1 MGRCTRNATDFAIII
16 WLGQSLVNSATSPP
30 LLKSFPAE
38 LAAEIRW
45 GVQQSEL
52 ASTNPAA
59 LVEMILGLIGDT
71 SYRKGADAT
80 IEGIKA
86 KQPEPALKDY
96 EEAGPEEVRYA
107 RAMWEENFPHAHEIA
122 RQIADK
128 IISPELS
135 GYRAWWSYLA
145 SVAASLTGDRNAEQ
159 DCLKRGSKC
168 GINSGWLNRLLQ
180 ERKAI
185 IPEKSEQ
192 IQPNAEGVWD
202 TLTGWGWAG
211 PHFDGIMGQMLSKL
225 SQPYHVGYH
234 EGLEI
239 LGKCFGARTT
249 RTTEPGAPD
258 VVWSFPDDFHITF
271 EAKTEKNANGELSK
285 KDVQNAK
292 GHPEWVRAKL
302 CKGVE
307 KVEIAPIVVAPSPK
321 TNQIAL
327 PFAEGLLY
335 VSPDKILKLAAK
347 VADGLRGLRV
357 KFSGRDYPGASVEF
371 SAEMRNSGLDMESV
385 KSALLSEPLKK

>member
-1 MGRCTRNATDFAIII
+1 
-16 WLGQSLVNSATSPP
+16 
-30 LLKSFPAE
+30 
-38 LAAEIRW
+38 
-45 GVQQSEL
+45 
-52 ASTNPAA
+52 
-59 LVEMILGLIGDT
+59 
-71 SYRKGADAT
+71 
-80 IEGIKA
+80 
-86 KQPEPALKDY
+86 
-96 EEAGPEEVRYA
+96 
-107 RAMWEENFPHAHEIA
+107 
-122 RQIADK
+122 
-128 IISPELS
+128 
-135 GYRAWWSYLA
+135 
-145 SVAASLTGDRNAEQ
+145 
-159 DCLKRGSKC
+159 
-168 GINSGWLNRLLQ
+168 
-180 ERKAI
+180 
-185 IPEKSEQ
+185 
-192 IQPNAEGVWD
+192 
-202 TLTGWGWAG
+202 
-211 PHFDGIMGQMLSKL
+211 
-225 SQPYHVGYH
+225 
-234 EGLEI
+234 
-239 LGKCFGARTT
+239 
-249 RTTEPGAPD
+249 